1 MEKRK
6 QLKLRSVKEKE
17 ELEERNRKEELQSAH
32 DIWVS
37 WYETSIYEAK
47 QKRREA
53 YDEKKSEKERLQAE
67 EDQRRQEMKEQG
79 LDVKSW
85 TKSKLLAK
93 RRETRE
99 ARQQFKIQAQ
109 SQPTAL
115 QKIKTNDKA
124 FRDWVKRVNKR
135 EREEQEMEKIR
146 RKLRNIEMRKEMRAQ
161 KALQSIRAAQEE
173 AMSFKNFV
181 F

>member
-1 MEKRK
+1 
-6 QLKLRSVKEKE
+6 
-17 ELEERNRKEELQSAH
+17 
-32 DIWVS
+32 
-37 WYETSIYEAK
+37 
-47 QKRREA
+47 
-53 YDEKKSEKERLQAE
+53 
-67 EDQRRQEMKEQG
+67 MKEQG

-85 TKSKLLAK
+85 TKSKLLGNGGHTTCMTLYLCRTSYSKEDSISKALPPSK